1 MSFQYLQYERD
12 DEHLTQIVRGIPMK
26 AYIVVTNWP
35 IVVLGEMFHILKYHH
50 AKLILHADNYTLN
63 KITLSNKK
71 WQCTS
76 HA

>member
-1 MSFQYLQYERD
+1 
-12 DEHLTQIVRGIPMK
+12 MK

-50 AKLILHADNYTLN
+50 AKLILREDNYTLN

-71 WQCTS
+71 CQCTS